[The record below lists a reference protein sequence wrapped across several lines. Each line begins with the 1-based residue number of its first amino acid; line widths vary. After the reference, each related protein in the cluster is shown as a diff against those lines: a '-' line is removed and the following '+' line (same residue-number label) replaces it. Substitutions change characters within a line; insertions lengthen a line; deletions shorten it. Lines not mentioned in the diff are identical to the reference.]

1 MNQPALQATIKAPA
15 PRVFYLAMDDLYE
28 SQIAKA
34 WAKDKGKSVVHF
46 IPLERLTL
54 EMVIVPIVRTAE
66 TRTPM
71 LQEDWN
77 QGEQRKVSKRIPA
90 TELVPELVECKPVR
104 VGDFWQS
111 AGGNGRHAD
120 GFSDLLMGS
129 LDKNAF
135 INAINESTAEHGVYP
150 RTHHG
155 DDNKTVKLTW
165 GA

>member
-1 MNQPALQATIKAPA
+1 MSQPALQATIKAPA
-15 PRVFYLAMDDLYE
+15 PRLFYLAMDDLYE

-34 WAKDKGKSVVHF
+34 WAKEHGKSLVHF

-54 EMVIVPIVRTAE
+54 EMVIVPIVRNAE

-77 QGEQRKVSKRIPA
+77 QSEQRKISKRLPA
-90 TELVPELVECKPVR
+90 SELAGELVECKPVR
-104 VGDFWQS
+104 VGDYWQS
-111 AGGNGRHAD
+111 AAGSGRAAD
-120 GFSDLLMGS
+120 GFSDLLMGA
-129 LDKNAF
+129 LDKPAF
-135 INAINESTAEHGVYP
+135 INALNESTAEHGVYP

-155 DDNKTVKLTW
+155 DDNKIVKLTW